1 MYLDIQNAG
10 IKGNLICE
18 QLSFLVLVLYFCYIK
33 LRYEP
38 TFLMFKRFS
47 LLAKEHCIFL
57 SEIVQ
62 KLNPNGI
69 TLTSL

>member
-1 MYLDIQNAG
+1 MYFDIQNSG

-18 QLSFLVLVLYFCYIK
+18 YLSFLVLYFCYIK

-38 TFLMFKRFS
+38 TVLMFKRFS